1 MNQAEERHDAHAGSG
16 QAAAALLASGTGALT
31 LGLLTVA
38 TQASTAVG
46 DALSFS
52 PKVGPLSG
60 QAIVSAIVFF
70 ATWKGLGFLLRA
82 REVRPKRVYIASAV
96 MVGLGLLLT
105 FPPVYQLF

>member
-1 MNQAEERHDAHAGSG
+1 MSDVRESYEPFGRS
-16 QAAAALLASGTGALT
+16 AAALLAAGAGSLT
-31 LGLLTVA
+31 LGVLTVLS
-38 TQASTAVG
+38 QASSGIAEWL
-46 DALSFS
+46 AFS

-70 ATWKGLGFLLRA
+70 ATWKLLERLLRRRSPSEA
-82 REVRPKRVYIASAV
+82 RVYVASAA

>member
-1 MNQAEERHDAHAGSG
+1 MTPPDGTRERYGGFS

-70 ATWKGLGFLLRA
+70 ATWKGLGFLLRG